1 MARQLNKAL
10 LKAEQMKASAGLMA
24 ILSNRA
30 EGGATAAGAAA
41 AAGAGGEASS
51 GRSASVSPL
60 PWSSAGHPSAGMPAG
75 MMGFNGRPLP
85 GGDGNNNNGPARPTA
100 REMMEVLPAAKLT
113 PRGLEYAKQ
122 RGIYRGDE
130 MSW

>member
-1 MARQLNKAL
+1 
-10 LKAEQMKASAGLMA
+10 MKASAGLMA

-30 EGGATAAGAAA
+30 EGGAAA
-41 AAGAGGEASS
+41 AAGAGGEAS

-75 MMGFNGRPLP
+75 MMGFNGRPLMP
-85 GGDGNNNNGPARPTA
+85 GGEGNNNNGPARPTA

>member
-1 MARQLNKAL
+1 
-10 LKAEQMKASAGLMA
+10 MKASAGLMA

-85 GGDGNNNNGPARPTA
+85 GGDGNNNNGHARPTA